1 MDIYRNSTHVIDNF
15 FNDIQPIIDLGNSL
29 EYHNNEAWPGLR
41 TDNLLQINNTLAVEF
56 AKFFAKN
63 IADKVF
69 YGLSK
74 FEIDVRF
81 HKNDLYD
88 VDEANSGWIH
98 NDDIDFAGLVY
109 LNKEEPN
116 MSTGTSIFDKTLFE
130 DFEAEDYQSR
140 KELNLKKNVI
150 NKEIMS
156 KYNNSGFALVY
167 DPVLKKEKKIS
178 KKIDNK
184 SLFIFH
190 KNLKKNSFVKITNP
204 INQKTVIAEVIS
216 NKVRFSDFYNSVITS
231 RIADEL
237 SLNLNEPYIDL
248 VLISQN
254 STFIAKKAKTYNE
267 EKKVAEKAPVDG
279 IQIDNL
285 GDVNQLKNEAKKDNI
300 FSYSIKIADFYYKD
314 SAMNMSNRIID
325 ETNIANPVIKTI
337 SNTKYRV
344 LLGPFNDIKKLEDSF
359 NEIKSLDFENIEIL
373 KDV

>member
-1 MDIYRNSTHVIDNF
+1 MNYKSILIVF
-15 FNDIQPIIDLGNSL
+15 FI
-29 EYHNNEAWPGLR
+29 
-41 TDNLLQINNTLAVEF
+41 F
-56 AKFFAKN
+56 
-63 IADKVF
+63 
-69 YGLSK
+69 
-74 FEIDVRF
+74 
-81 HKNDLYD
+81 
-88 VDEANSGWIH
+88 
-98 NDDIDFAGLVY
+98 LVGCEQ
-109 LNKEEPN
+109 N
-116 MSTGTSIFDKTLFE
+116 
-130 DFEAEDYQSR
+130 
-140 KELNLKKNVI
+140 NLKKDVVNR
-150 NKEIMS
+150 EIMS
-156 KYNNSGFALVY
+156 KYKNSGFTLVY

-254 STFIAKKAKTYNE
+254 STFIAKKAKTFNE

-285 GDVNQLKNEAKKDNI
+285 GDVNQPKNEAKKDNI

-314 SAMNMSNRIID
+314 SAKNMSDRIIE
-325 ETNIANPVIKTI
+325 ETNIVNPVIKTI